1 MFDYHEGMSSV
12 GTLLEQREILAAAR
26 EVLAGLGS
34 VVFQAGGEELGSL
47 LEEVDALS
55 TAAGGARCEVVLEAT
70 RRGEVS
76 ESGKNTREGVIAH
89 APSLRQGGA
98 GQLAKIVDAVA
109 ARTSLVAGQ
118 DEELFT
124 DPDSPIAMIWART
137 RTGEVTP
144 PLALAALS
152 EMDRLGDRVMPNWVS
167 TVTRAMIDTGVL
179 HGRATMSEL
188 RMRLLAGYGRP
199 DEVDDDQKRLATHAF
214 LSAPS
219 VESGN
224 LTRYTMGLT
233 PEQAAILEAALG
245 PLAKPQPNPVTGER
259 DLRPNGQRR
268 AEALTELATRAASAD
283 AAGRGGPAESTTT
296 VFVTIP
302 LQSLQQHTGAG
313 EVCGSA
319 ATGTLL
325 GPETL
330 RKMCCDADLIPTVLG
345 TDTQP
350 LDHGRVVRLFTRA
363 QRRAI
368 WRRDKTCTYPGCG
381 APGAWT
387 RVHNVHHWADG
398 GRTDLDNAALL
409 CQRHH
414 TRVHDKRLW
423 AHISP
428 TPDDAGSYVHWDLTP
443 GSYDHHL
450 AHTNGTTPRR
460 TG

>member
-1 MFDYHEGMSSV
+1 M
-12 GTLLEQREILAAAR
+12 
-26 EVLAGLGS
+26 
-34 VVFQAGGEELGSL
+34 
-47 LEEVDALS
+47 
-55 TAAGGARCEVVLEAT
+55 
-70 RRGEVS
+70 
-76 ESGKNTREGVIAH
+76 
-89 APSLRQGGA
+89 
-98 GQLAKIVDAVA
+98 
-109 ARTSLVAGQ
+109 
-118 DEELFT
+118 LFR
-124 DPDSPIAMIWART
+124 S
-137 RTGEVTP
+137 
-144 PLALAALS
+144 
-152 EMDRLGDRVMPNWVS
+152 
-167 TVTRAMIDTGVL
+167 
-179 HGRATMSEL
+179 
-188 RMRLLAGYGRP
+188 
-199 DEVDDDQKRLATHAF
+199 
-214 LSAPS
+214 
-219 VESGN
+219 
-224 LTRYTMGLT
+224 
-233 PEQAAILEAALG
+233 
-245 PLAKPQPNPVTGER
+245 R

-296 VFVTIP
+296 VFVTIA

-345 TDTQP
+345 TDTQT
-350 LDHGRVVRLFTRA
+350 LDHGRTVRLFTRA

-387 RVHNVHHWADG
+387 RVHHVHHWADG
-398 GRTDLDNAALL
+398 GPTNLDNAALL

-428 TPDDAGSYVHWDLTP
+428 TPDDAGSYVTWDLTP

-450 AHTNGTTPRR
+450 AHTNGTTPSR